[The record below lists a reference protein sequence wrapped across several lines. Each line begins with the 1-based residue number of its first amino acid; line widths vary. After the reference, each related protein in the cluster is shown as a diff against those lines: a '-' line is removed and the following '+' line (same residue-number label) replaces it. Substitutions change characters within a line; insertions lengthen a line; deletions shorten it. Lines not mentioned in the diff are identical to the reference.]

1 MNLRQ
6 ENIIKDKLLE
16 YEVPF
21 EEKYWEDFQKRQGI
35 AKKSRSKYYGLLFI
49 ALLSVPLFLVL
60 KNDQPKGTLAD
71 SNIDSI
77 VSSFEVDNSNV
88 LSEDQSI
95 IRSRRDNTVNSAIS
109 NQPIYNRSD
118 RKQVNKATNT
128 SFDMDKPITSSSK
141 NSVSNA
147 ISSTNTSSANVYS
160 SSSKN
165 GSADWNNSN
174 QSAINNGATTADH
187 SAVNGN
193 VLKNASVDKSNSSSN
208 ITTFINNDHGGNN
221 FIPTNI
227 KDNSIINGRISNQ
240 SVADASNNNQLSQID
255 EIIDSKMDYLE
266 KRTNEITKSINAL
279 VALEKISFLPPNNPH
294 EDAKSKNG
302 EVKQSDD
309 IDWEAK
315 KQKNW
320 EIRIQ
325 AGLGL
330 SIPIENGKD
339 KIENPLI
346 NEVTGG
352 GPNLTIGLTYVYQLN
367 SKVSIETG
375 LVYKKISNVFAAE
388 SVWRDDNQGI
398 IIDEVSIVEK
408 LNSFELPI
416 GVNVKMTSWLY
427 FSGGFSLAYVRPTN
441 ITFPEAVVTNIYN
454 LPQQEIESYKVLA
467 NISNYG
473 ISRMDVRAYA
483 GLTFNVSSFV
493 AFRMII
499 NQGLIDRTN
508 STYYNK
514 VDYDV
519 HTDYTFSAIIRLNP
533 RVLK

>member
-1 MNLRQ
+1 MNLSQ

-35 AKKSRSKYYGLLFI
+35 TKKSRGKYYGLLFI

-71 SNIDSI
+71 SKIDLI

-95 IRSRRDNTVNSAIS
+95 IRSQSVNAVNSPIS
-109 NQPIYNRSD
+109 NNAVNNNLD
-118 RKQVNKATNT
+118 RKQVNKASNT
-128 SFDMDKPITSSSK
+128 SFDIIKPINSSSK
-141 NSVSNA
+141 SSVSNA
-147 ISSTNTSSANVYS
+147 ISSTNSSSTNVYS
-160 SSSKN
+160 SSKN
-165 GSADWNNSN
+165 GQTNWNNAN
-174 QSAINNGATTADH
+174 QSAINNAETTANY

-193 VLKNASVDKSNSSSN
+193 NVKNPSVDKSNSSSN
-208 ITTFINNDHGGNN
+208 INTIINNDQVGNN
-221 FIPTNI
+221 SIPTNI
-227 KDNSIINGRISNQ
+227 KVNSTINGGISNQ
-240 SVADASNNNQLSQID
+240 SVADASSNNQLSEIE
-255 EIIDSKMDYLE
+255 EIIDSKKDYLE
-266 KRTNEITKSINAL
+266 RHTKEVTKGINAL
-279 VALEKISFLPPNNPH
+279 VALDKINFLPPKNAH
-294 EDAKSKNG
+294 EDAKNKNS

-309 IDWEAK
+309 IEWEAK

-352 GPNLTIGLTYVYQLN
+352 GPNLTIGLTYVHQLN
-367 SKVSIETG
+367 RKVSLETG
-375 LVYKKISNVFAAE
+375 FVYKRISNVFAAE
-388 SVWRDDNQGI
+388 SVWRDDNQGLV
-398 IIDEVSIVEK
+398 IDEVSIVEK

-416 GVNVKMTSWLY
+416 GVNIKMTSWLY
-427 FSGGFSLAYVRPTN
+427 LSGGFSLAYVRPTN

-454 LPQQEIESYKVLA
+454 LPQQEIEPYKVLA

-483 GLTFNVSSFV
+483 GLTFNVSPFI

-508 STYYNK
+508 STFYNK

-519 HTDYTFSAIIRLNP
+519 HTDYSFSAIIRLNP